1 MAEKCEISIQQPKRC
16 YVDTTGKYAQKIVEY
31 VRNRLKGDAEQSQ
44 LTMDL
49 APFAGASNNRP
60 VKFLCA
66 IQVLAG
72 GLYPYTKNS
81 AFYVGIFLCAALPAR
96 HMILKICSFII
107 CLTVSPVLLGAE
119 CFSVGTVPPRAVDH
133 DQTVSFAASRTFNHR
148 QIVSFAVSRFTGG
161 YLLFLFCRN
170 GFFTFDCFGGNGFF
184 NFLLSFFSSFLSPFL
199 SFAVFLFFLLSF
211 RFSFFP
217 LFCGFFSH
225 HLSFFLSF
233 PLFVFPFSVLS
244 RILSGRGLV
253 FVRFFCL
260 PDSAPFADSLC
271 SQRRVCFLH
280 CFGGR
285 AGMAERKHLF
295 SVRCFCLSTTV
306 KLSPEVLA
314 VYADVH
320 QPSFFVSFYVL
331 GVFCCIISRFCRIYR
346 KESPFP
352 CFSCCFVLY
361 LFCGVKMRPVRQRLP
376 IFFRIANFSR
386 STQAVLIVSN
396 DFLSFPNLMT
406 GEKDRF
412 CPCRL
417 CRCFQ
422 SIKKTSVCLMQAE
435 VFSSENAIRQNFI
448 NSLVEVP
455 IPFCLRTF

>member
-1 MAEKCEISIQQPKRC
+1 
-16 YVDTTGKYAQKIVEY
+16 
-31 VRNRLKGDAEQSQ
+31 
-44 LTMDL
+44 MDL

-60 VKFLCA
+60 VKFLCT

-119 CFSVGTVPPRAVDH
+119 CFSVGTVPPRAVD
-133 DQTVSFAASRTFNHR
+133 QTVSFAASRTFDHR

-170 GFFTFDCFGGNGFF
+170 GFFTFGCFGGNGFF

-217 LFCGFFSH
+217 LFCGFF
-225 HLSFFLSF
+225 LIIFPFFCL
-233 PLFVFPFSVLS
+233 FPFSSFLSPSFLLSFCLFLFFRGCGIFAVLS
-244 RILSGRGLV
+244 RILFGRGLV

-280 CFGGR
+280 CFWGR

-306 KLSPEVLA
+306 KLIPGS
-314 VYADVH
+314 
-320 QPSFFVSFYVL
+320 
-331 GVFCCIISRFCRIYR
+331 SR
-346 KESPFP
+346 
-352 CFSCCFVLY
+352 
-361 LFCGVKMRPVRQRLP
+361 G
-376 IFFRIANFSR
+376 
-386 STQAVLIVSN
+386 
-396 DFLSFPNLMT
+396 
-406 GEKDRF
+406 
-412 CPCRL
+412 L
-417 CRCFQ
+417 CRCSSAQVFCILLCPWCFLLHYFPLLPDI
-422 SIKKTSVCLMQAE
+422 SERIAFSVFFMLPR
-435 VFSSENAIRQNFI
+435 F
-448 NSLVEVP
+448 
-455 IPFCLRTF
+455 IPFLRCEDAAGSAEAADILPNRELQPVNAGSVDCFE

>member
-81 AFYVGIFLCAALPAR
+81 AFYVGIFLCPALPAR

-107 CLTVSPVLLGAE
+107 YLTVSPVLLGAE

-225 HLSFFLSF
+225 HLSFFL
-233 PLFVFPFSVLS
+233 
-244 RILSGRGLV
+244 
-253 FVRFFCL
+253 
-260 PDSAPFADSLC
+260 
-271 SQRRVCFLH
+271 RR
-280 CFGGR
+280 
-285 AGMAERKHLF
+285 
-295 SVRCFCLSTTV
+295 
-306 KLSPEVLA
+306 
-314 VYADVH
+314 
-320 QPSFFVSFYVL
+320 
-331 GVFCCIISRFCRIYR
+331 
-346 KESPFP
+346 
-352 CFSCCFVLY
+352 
-361 LFCGVKMRPVRQRLP
+361 
-376 IFFRIANFSR
+376 
-386 STQAVLIVSN
+386 
-396 DFLSFPNLMT
+396 
-406 GEKDRF
+406 
-412 CPCRL
+412 
-417 CRCFQ
+417 
-422 SIKKTSVCLMQAE
+422 
-435 VFSSENAIRQNFI
+435 
-448 NSLVEVP
+448 
-455 IPFCLRTF
+455 

>member
-72 GLYPYTKNS
+72 RLYPYTKNS

-133 DQTVSFAASRTFNHR
+133 DQTVSFAASRTFDHR

-170 GFFTFDCFGGNGFF
+170 GFFTFGCFGGNGFF

-199 SFAVFLFFLLSF
+199 SFAVFLLFLLSF
-211 RFSFFP
+211 RFSFF
-217 LFCGFFSH
+217 LWLFFSS
-225 HLSFFLSF
+225 SF
-233 PLFVFPFSVLS
+233 
-244 RILSGRGLV
+244 
-253 FVRFFCL
+253 
-260 PDSAPFADSLC
+260 
-271 SQRRVCFLH
+271 
-280 CFGGR
+280 
-285 AGMAERKHLF
+285 LF
-295 SVRCFCLSTTV
+295 SVFSPFRLSFSLFAFFFFFAVVVSLPFCPGFCLA
-306 KLSPEVLA
+306 EVWF
-314 VYADVH
+314 
-320 QPSFFVSFYVL
+320 SS
-331 GVFCCIISRFCRIYR
+331 VFSVCRIR
-346 KESPFP
+346 
-352 CFSCCFVLY
+352 
-361 LFCGVKMRPVRQRLP
+361 RRLP
-376 IFFRIANFSR
+376 ILFARKDEFVFCIVFGAGQGWPNGNTFF
-386 STQAVLIVSN
+386 L
-396 DFLSFPNLMT
+396 
-406 GEKDRF
+406 
-412 CPCRL
+412 
-417 CRCFQ
+417 
-422 SIKKTSVCLMQAE
+422 
-435 VFSSENAIRQNFI
+435 
-448 NSLVEVP
+448 
-455 IPFCLRTF
+455 

>member
-60 VKFLCA
+60 VKFLCT

-133 DQTVSFAASRTFNHR
+133 DQTVSFAASRTFDHR

-170 GFFTFDCFGGNGFF
+170 GFFTFGCFGGNGFF
-184 NFLLSFFSSFLSPFL
+184 NFLLSFFSFSLSFSFFRRFLVISSFFPFL
-199 SFAVFLFFLLSF
+199 LFSVAFFLVIFPFFCLFPFSSFLLSF
-211 RFSFFP
+211 CLFLFFRG
-217 LFCGFFSH
+217 CGIFA
-225 HLSFFLSF
+225 
-233 PLFVFPFSVLS
+233 VLS

-280 CFGGR
+280 CFWGR

-306 KLSPEVLA
+306 KLIPGS
-314 VYADVH
+314 
-320 QPSFFVSFYVL
+320 
-331 GVFCCIISRFCRIYR
+331 SR
-346 KESPFP
+346 
-352 CFSCCFVLY
+352 
-361 LFCGVKMRPVRQRLP
+361 G
-376 IFFRIANFSR
+376 
-386 STQAVLIVSN
+386 
-396 DFLSFPNLMT
+396 
-406 GEKDRF
+406 
-412 CPCRL
+412 L
-417 CRCFQ
+417 CRCLSAQVFCILLCPWCFLLHYFPLLPDI
-422 SIKKTSVCLMQAE
+422 SERIAFSVFFMLPRFISFLRCEDAAGSAE
-435 VFSSENAIRQNFI
+435 AADILPNRELQPVNAGSVDCF
-448 NSLVEVP
+448 E
-455 IPFCLRTF
+455 

>member
-1 MAEKCEISIQQPKRC
+1 MAFFLIIF
-16 YVDTTGKYAQKIVEY
+16 
-31 VRNRLKGDAEQSQ
+31 
-44 LTMDL
+44 
-49 APFAGASNNRP
+49 PF
-60 VKFLCA
+60 F
-66 IQVLAG
+66 
-72 GLYPYTKNS
+72 
-81 AFYVGIFLCAALPAR
+81 
-96 HMILKICSFII
+96 
-107 CLTVSPVLLGAE
+107 CLFP
-119 CFSVGTVPPRAVDH
+119 FS
-133 DQTVSFAASRTFNHR
+133 S
-148 QIVSFAVSRFTGG
+148 
-161 YLLFLFCRN
+161 
-170 GFFTFDCFGGNGFF
+170 
-184 NFLLSFFSSFLSPFL
+184 FLLSFCL
-199 SFAVFLFFLLSF
+199 FLFF
-211 RFSFFP
+211 RG
-217 LFCGFFSH
+217 CGIFA
-225 HLSFFLSF
+225 
-233 PLFVFPFSVLS
+233 VLS
-244 RILSGRGLV
+244 WILFGRGLV

-280 CFGGR
+280 CFWGR

-346 KESPFP
+346 KESPFL

-417 CRCFQ
+417 YRCFQ

>member
-60 VKFLCA
+60 VKFLCT

-133 DQTVSFAASRTFNHR
+133 DQTVSFAASRTFDHR

-170 GFFTFDCFGGNGFF
+170 GFFTFGCFGGNGFF

-217 LFCGFFSH
+217 LFCGFF
-225 HLSFFLSF
+225 LIIFPFFCL
-233 PLFVFPFSVLS
+233 FPFSSFLSPSFLLSFCLFLFFRGCGIFAVLS
-244 RILSGRGLV
+244 RILFGRGLV

-280 CFGGR
+280 CFWGR

-306 KLSPEVLA
+306 KLIPGS
-314 VYADVH
+314 
-320 QPSFFVSFYVL
+320 
-331 GVFCCIISRFCRIYR
+331 SR
-346 KESPFP
+346 
-352 CFSCCFVLY
+352 
-361 LFCGVKMRPVRQRLP
+361 G
-376 IFFRIANFSR
+376 
-386 STQAVLIVSN
+386 
-396 DFLSFPNLMT
+396 
-406 GEKDRF
+406 
-412 CPCRL
+412 L
-417 CRCFQ
+417 CRCSSAQVFCILLCPWCFLLHYFPLLPDI
-422 SIKKTSVCLMQAE
+422 SERIAFSVFFMLPR
-435 VFSSENAIRQNFI
+435 F
-448 NSLVEVP
+448 
-455 IPFCLRTF
+455 IPFLRCEDAAGSAEAADILPNRELQPVNAGSVDCFE

>member
-60 VKFLCA
+60 VKFLCT

-107 CLTVSPVLLGAE
+107 YLTVSPVLLGAE

-133 DQTVSFAASRTFNHR
+133 DQTVSFAASRTFDHR

-170 GFFTFDCFGGNGFF
+170 GFFTFGCFGGNGFF

-233 PLFVFPFSVLS
+233 PLFVFPFSVFPSLFLPFSFFS
-244 RILSGRGLV
+244 RLWYLCRFVPDSVWPRFGFRPFFLFAGFGAVCRFSLLAKTSLFSALFLGPGRDGRTETPFFCKVFLPVHDRQTDPRKFSRFMPMFISPGFLYPFMSLV
-253 FVRFFCL
+253 FSAALFPAFAGYIGKNRLFCVFHV
-260 PDSAPFADSLC
+260 A
-271 SQRRVCFLH
+271 
-280 CFGGR
+280 
-285 AGMAERKHLF
+285 
-295 SVRCFCLSTTV
+295 
-306 KLSPEVLA
+306 
-314 VYADVH
+314 
-320 QPSFFVSFYVL
+320 SFYT
-331 GVFCCIISRFCRIYR
+331 
-346 KESPFP
+346 
-352 CFSCCFVLY
+352 
-361 LFCGVKMRPVRQRLP
+361 
-376 IFFRIANFSR
+376 FF
-386 STQAVLIVSN
+386 AV
-396 DFLSFPNLMT
+396 
-406 GEKDRF
+406 
-412 CPCRL
+412 
-417 CRCFQ
+417 
-422 SIKKTSVCLMQAE
+422 
-435 VFSSENAIRQNFI
+435 
-448 NSLVEVP
+448 
-455 IPFCLRTF
+455 

>member
-81 AFYVGIFLCAALPAR
+81 AFYVGIFLCPALPAR

-107 CLTVSPVLLGAE
+107 YLTVSPVLLGAE

-217 LFCGFFSH
+217 LFCGFPFSSFL
-225 HLSFFLSF
+225 LSFCLFLF
-233 PLFVFPFSVLS
+233 FRGCGIFAVLS
-244 RILSGRGLV
+244 RILFGRGLV
-253 FVRFFCL
+253 FVRFFL
-260 PDSAPFADSLC
+260 FAGFGAVCRFSLLAKT
-271 SQRRVCFLH
+271 S
-280 CFGGR
+280 
-285 AGMAERKHLF
+285 LF
-295 SVRCFCLSTTV
+295 SALFLGPGRDGRTETPFFCKVFLPVHDRQTDPRKFSRFMPMFI
-306 KLSPEVLA
+306 SPVFLYPFMSLVFSA
-314 VYADVH
+314 ALFPAFAGYIGKNRLFCVFHVA
-320 QPSFFVSFYVL
+320 SFYT
-331 GVFCCIISRFCRIYR
+331 
-346 KESPFP
+346 
-352 CFSCCFVLY
+352 
-361 LFCGVKMRPVRQRLP
+361 
-376 IFFRIANFSR
+376 FF
-386 STQAVLIVSN
+386 AV
-396 DFLSFPNLMT
+396 
-406 GEKDRF
+406 
-412 CPCRL
+412 
-417 CRCFQ
+417 
-422 SIKKTSVCLMQAE
+422 
-435 VFSSENAIRQNFI
+435 
-448 NSLVEVP
+448 
-455 IPFCLRTF
+455 

>member
-81 AFYVGIFLCAALPAR
+81 AFYVGIFLCPALPAR

-107 CLTVSPVLLGAE
+107 YLTVSPVLLGAE

-184 NFLLSFFSSFLSPFL
+184 NFLLSFFSFFLSPFL

-233 PLFVFPFSVLS
+233 PLFVFPSLFLPFSFFFAVVVSLPFCPGFCLAEVWFSSVFSV
-244 RILSGRGLV
+244 
-253 FVRFFCL
+253 
-260 PDSAPFADSLC
+260 
-271 SQRRVCFLH
+271 
-280 CFGGR
+280 
-285 AGMAERKHLF
+285 
-295 SVRCFCLSTTV
+295 
-306 KLSPEVLA
+306 
-314 VYADVH
+314 
-320 QPSFFVSFYVL
+320 
-331 GVFCCIISRFCRIYR
+331 CRIR
-346 KESPFP
+346 
-352 CFSCCFVLY
+352 
-361 LFCGVKMRPVRQRLP
+361 RRLP
-376 IFFRIANFSR
+376 ILFARKDEFVFCIVFGAGQGWPNGNTFF
-386 STQAVLIVSN
+386 L
-396 DFLSFPNLMT
+396 
-406 GEKDRF
+406 
-412 CPCRL
+412 
-417 CRCFQ
+417 
-422 SIKKTSVCLMQAE
+422 
-435 VFSSENAIRQNFI
+435 
-448 NSLVEVP
+448 
-455 IPFCLRTF
+455 

>member
-81 AFYVGIFLCAALPAR
+81 AFYVGIFLCPALPAR

-107 CLTVSPVLLGAE
+107 YLTVSPVLLGAE

-233 PLFVFPFSVLS
+233 PLFVFPFSVFPSLFLPFSFFS
-244 RILSGRGLV
+244 RLWYLCRFVPDSVWQRFGFRPFFLFAGFGSVCRFSLLAKTSLFSALFWGPGRDG
-253 FVRFFCL
+253 RTETPFFCKVFL
-260 PDSAPFADSLC
+260 P
-271 SQRRVCFLH
+271 
-280 CFGGR
+280 
-285 AGMAERKHLF
+285 
-295 SVRCFCLSTTV
+295 
-306 KLSPEVLA
+306 
-314 VYADVH
+314 VH
-320 QPSFFVSFYVL
+320 DRQTIPGS
-331 GVFCCIISRFCRIYR
+331 SR
-346 KESPFP
+346 
-352 CFSCCFVLY
+352 
-361 LFCGVKMRPVRQRLP
+361 G
-376 IFFRIANFSR
+376 
-386 STQAVLIVSN
+386 
-396 DFLSFPNLMT
+396 
-406 GEKDRF
+406 
-412 CPCRL
+412 L
-417 CRCFQ
+417 CRCSSAQFFCILLCPWCFLLHYFPLLPDI
-422 SIKKTSVCLMQAE
+422 SERIAFSVFFMLPR
-435 VFSSENAIRQNFI
+435 F
-448 NSLVEVP
+448 
-455 IPFCLRTF
+455 IPFLRCEDAAGSAEAADILPNRELQPVNAGSVDCFE

>member
-133 DQTVSFAASRTFNHR
+133 DQTVSFAASHTFDHR

-170 GFFTFDCFGGNGFF
+170 GFFTFGCFGGNGFF

-199 SFAVFLFFLLSF
+199 SFAVFLLFLLSF
-211 RFSFFP
+211 RFSFF
-217 LFCGFFSH
+217 LWLFFSS
-225 HLSFFLSF
+225 SF
-233 PLFVFPFSVLS
+233 
-244 RILSGRGLV
+244 
-253 FVRFFCL
+253 
-260 PDSAPFADSLC
+260 
-271 SQRRVCFLH
+271 
-280 CFGGR
+280 
-285 AGMAERKHLF
+285 LF
-295 SVRCFCLSTTV
+295 SVFSPFRLSFSLFAFFFFFAVVVSLPFCPGFCLA
-306 KLSPEVLA
+306 EVWF
-314 VYADVH
+314 
-320 QPSFFVSFYVL
+320 SS
-331 GVFCCIISRFCRIYR
+331 VFSVCRIR
-346 KESPFP
+346 
-352 CFSCCFVLY
+352 
-361 LFCGVKMRPVRQRLP
+361 RRLP
-376 IFFRIANFSR
+376 ILFARKDEFVFCIVFGAGQGWPNGNTFF
-386 STQAVLIVSN
+386 L
-396 DFLSFPNLMT
+396 
-406 GEKDRF
+406 
-412 CPCRL
+412 
-417 CRCFQ
+417 
-422 SIKKTSVCLMQAE
+422 
-435 VFSSENAIRQNFI
+435 
-448 NSLVEVP
+448 
-455 IPFCLRTF
+455 

>member
-161 YLLFLFCRN
+161 YLFFLFLSLSFS
-170 GFFTFDCFGGNGFF
+170 FFRRFLVFSSFF
-184 NFLLSFFSSFLSPFL
+184 PFLLFSFVLWLFFSS
-199 SFAVFLFFLLSF
+199 SF
-211 RFSFFP
+211 
-217 LFCGFFSH
+217 
-225 HLSFFLSF
+225 
-233 PLFVFPFSVLS
+233 
-244 RILSGRGLV
+244 
-253 FVRFFCL
+253 
-260 PDSAPFADSLC
+260 
-271 SQRRVCFLH
+271 
-280 CFGGR
+280 
-285 AGMAERKHLF
+285 LF
-295 SVRCFCLSTTV
+295 SVFSPFRLSFLRLSFSLFAFFFFFAVVVSLPFCPGFCLA
-306 KLSPEVLA
+306 EVWF
-314 VYADVH
+314 
-320 QPSFFVSFYVL
+320 SS
-331 GVFCCIISRFCRIYR
+331 VFSVCRIR
-346 KESPFP
+346 
-352 CFSCCFVLY
+352 L
-361 LFCGVKMRPVRQRLP
+361 RLP
-376 IFFRIANFSR
+376 ILFARKDEFVFCIVLGAGQGWPNGNTFF
-386 STQAVLIVSN
+386 L
-396 DFLSFPNLMT
+396 
-406 GEKDRF
+406 
-412 CPCRL
+412 
-417 CRCFQ
+417 
-422 SIKKTSVCLMQAE
+422 
-435 VFSSENAIRQNFI
+435 
-448 NSLVEVP
+448 
-455 IPFCLRTF
+455 

>member
-81 AFYVGIFLCAALPAR
+81 AFYVGIFLCPALPAR

-107 CLTVSPVLLGAE
+107 YLTVSPVLLGAE

-184 NFLLSFFSSFLSPFL
+184 NFLLSFFSSFLL
-199 SFAVFLFFLLSF
+199 S
-211 RFSFFP
+211 
-217 LFCGFFSH
+217 
-225 HLSFFLSF
+225 
-233 PLFVFPFSVLS
+233 
-244 RILSGRGLV
+244 
-253 FVRFFCL
+253 
-260 PDSAPFADSLC
+260 
-271 SQRRVCFLH
+271 
-280 CFGGR
+280 
-285 AGMAERKHLF
+285 
-295 SVRCFCLSTTV
+295 
-306 KLSPEVLA
+306 
-314 VYADVH
+314 
-320 QPSFFVSFYVL
+320 
-331 GVFCCIISRFCRIYR
+331 
-346 KESPFP
+346 
-352 CFSCCFVLY
+352 
-361 LFCGVKMRPVRQRLP
+361 
-376 IFFRIANFSR
+376 
-386 STQAVLIVSN
+386 LIH
-396 DFLSFPNLMT
+396 
-406 GEKDRF
+406 
-412 CPCRL
+412 
-417 CRCFQ
+417 
-422 SIKKTSVCLMQAE
+422 I
-435 VFSSENAIRQNFI
+435 
-448 NSLVEVP
+448 
-455 IPFCLRTF
+455 

>member
-1 MAEKCEISIQQPKRC
+1 
-16 YVDTTGKYAQKIVEY
+16 
-31 VRNRLKGDAEQSQ
+31 

-60 VKFLCA
+60 VKFLCT

-133 DQTVSFAASRTFNHR
+133 DQTVSFAASRTFDHR

-170 GFFTFDCFGGNGFF
+170 GFFTFGCFGGNGFF

-217 LFCGFFSH
+217 LFCGFF
-225 HLSFFLSF
+225 LIIFPFFCL
-233 PLFVFPFSVLS
+233 FPFSSFLSPSFLLSFCLFLFFRGCGIFAVLS
-244 RILSGRGLV
+244 RILFGRGLV

-280 CFGGR
+280 CFWGR

-306 KLSPEVLA
+306 KLIPGS
-314 VYADVH
+314 
-320 QPSFFVSFYVL
+320 
-331 GVFCCIISRFCRIYR
+331 SR
-346 KESPFP
+346 
-352 CFSCCFVLY
+352 
-361 LFCGVKMRPVRQRLP
+361 G
-376 IFFRIANFSR
+376 
-386 STQAVLIVSN
+386 
-396 DFLSFPNLMT
+396 
-406 GEKDRF
+406 
-412 CPCRL
+412 L
-417 CRCFQ
+417 CRCSSAQVFCILLCPWCFLLHYFPLLPDI
-422 SIKKTSVCLMQAE
+422 SERIAFSVFFMLPR
-435 VFSSENAIRQNFI
+435 F
-448 NSLVEVP
+448 
-455 IPFCLRTF
+455 IPFLRCEDAAGSAEAADILPNRELQPVNAGSVDCFE

>member
-81 AFYVGIFLCAALPAR
+81 AFYVGIFLCPALPAR

-107 CLTVSPVLLGAE
+107 YLTVSPVLLGAE

-217 LFCGFFSH
+217 LFCGIFA
-225 HLSFFLSF
+225 
-233 PLFVFPFSVLS
+233 VLS
-244 RILSGRGLV
+244 RILFGRGLV

-280 CFGGR
+280 CFWGR

-295 SVRCFCLSTTV
+295 SVRCFCLFTTV
-306 KLSPEVLA
+306 KLIPGS
-314 VYADVH
+314 
-320 QPSFFVSFYVL
+320 
-331 GVFCCIISRFCRIYR
+331 SR
-346 KESPFP
+346 
-352 CFSCCFVLY
+352 
-361 LFCGVKMRPVRQRLP
+361 G
-376 IFFRIANFSR
+376 
-386 STQAVLIVSN
+386 
-396 DFLSFPNLMT
+396 
-406 GEKDRF
+406 
-412 CPCRL
+412 L
-417 CRCFQ
+417 CRCSSAQFFCILLCPWCFLLHYFPLV
-422 SIKKTSVCLMQAE
+422 SGDLCLG
-435 VFSSENAIRQNFI
+435 
-448 NSLVEVP
+448 
-455 IPFCLRTF
+455 

>member
-31 VRNRLKGDAEQSQ
+31 VRNQLKGDAEQSQ

-133 DQTVSFAASRTFNHR
+133 DQTVSFAASRTFDHR

-170 GFFTFDCFGGNGFF
+170 GFFTFGCFDGSGFF
-184 NFLLSFFSSFLSPFL
+184 NFLLSFFSFSLSFSFFRRFLVISSFFPFL
-199 SFAVFLFFLLSF
+199 LFSVAFFLVIFPFFCLFPFSSFLLSF
-211 RFSFFP
+211 CLFLFFRG
-217 LFCGFFSH
+217 CGIFA
-225 HLSFFLSF
+225 
-233 PLFVFPFSVLS
+233 VLS

-280 CFGGR
+280 CFWGR

-295 SVRCFCLSTTV
+295 SVRCFCLSMTV
-306 KLSPEVLA
+306 KLIPGS
-314 VYADVH
+314 
-320 QPSFFVSFYVL
+320 
-331 GVFCCIISRFCRIYR
+331 SR
-346 KESPFP
+346 
-352 CFSCCFVLY
+352 
-361 LFCGVKMRPVRQRLP
+361 G
-376 IFFRIANFSR
+376 
-386 STQAVLIVSN
+386 
-396 DFLSFPNLMT
+396 
-406 GEKDRF
+406 
-412 CPCRL
+412 L
-417 CRCFQ
+417 CRCSSAQVFCILLCPWCFLLHYFPLLPDI
-422 SIKKTSVCLMQAE
+422 SERIAFSVFFMLPRFISFLRCEDAAGSAE
-435 VFSSENAIRQNFI
+435 AADILPNRELQPVNAGSVDCF
-448 NSLVEVP
+448 E
-455 IPFCLRTF
+455 

>member
-81 AFYVGIFLCAALPAR
+81 AFYVGIFLCPALPAR

-107 CLTVSPVLLGAE
+107 YLTVSPVLLGAE

-233 PLFVFPFSVLS
+233 PLFVFPSLFFPFFFFS
-244 RILSGRGLV
+244 RILFGRGLV

-280 CFGGR
+280 CFWGR

-295 SVRCFCLSTTV
+295 SVRCFCLFTTV
-306 KLSPEVLA
+306 KLIPGS
-314 VYADVH
+314 
-320 QPSFFVSFYVL
+320 
-331 GVFCCIISRFCRIYR
+331 SR
-346 KESPFP
+346 
-352 CFSCCFVLY
+352 
-361 LFCGVKMRPVRQRLP
+361 G
-376 IFFRIANFSR
+376 
-386 STQAVLIVSN
+386 
-396 DFLSFPNLMT
+396 
-406 GEKDRF
+406 
-412 CPCRL
+412 L
-417 CRCFQ
+417 CRCSSAQFFCILLCPWCFLLHYFPLLPDI
-422 SIKKTSVCLMQAE
+422 SERIAFSVFFMLLR
-435 VFSSENAIRQNFI
+435 F
-448 NSLVEVP
+448 
-455 IPFCLRTF
+455 IPFLRCEDAAGSAEAADILPNRELQPVNAGSVDCFE